1 LRRASQI
8 LILSFGSLAA
18 STPYLGVILLVIIF
32 MWIRAAA
39 VLEKEFAAAQEGGAL
54 EAKAGGKVVGEESKH
69 SNGLGDNGADE
80 EGAASGTPV
89 AGSAA

>member
-1 LRRASQI
+1 LCRALQI

-32 MWIRAAA
+32 MWIRAAG
-39 VLEKEFAAAQEGGAL
+39 VLEKEFTAAQEGGAL
-54 EAKAGGKVVGEESKH
+54 EPKAGGEVVGEESKH
-69 SNGLGDNGADE
+69 SNGLGDNGVDE